1 MEYIFIYLLQIFNLV
16 DLLFAFLCITDIGL
30 IIFWLILGFC
40 TRFEYTNYKNNG
52 SYCDLTTE
60 TGQNG
65 SKLCKKLIPIML
77 IITFFV
83 AIIPSRQTLLLMGG
97 TYLGKKAVKQIITD
111 KKLEKVNTIIELEL
125 DKRIKELK
133 EN

>member
-1 MEYIFIYLLQIFNLV
+1 MEYIFIYLLQIFNLF
-16 DLLFAFLCITDIGL
+16 DFLFGCLCIADIGL

-52 SYCDLTTE
+52 SYTDITTE

-65 SKLCKKLIPIML
+65 SKICKKIPIML

-83 AIIPSRQTLLLMGG
+83 AIIPSRQTLLLIGG
-97 TYLGKKAVKQIITD
+97 TYLGKKAVKQVITD
-111 KKLEKVNTIIELEL
+111 KKIEKINTIIELEL

>member
-1 MEYIFIYLLQIFNLV
+1 MEYIFIYLLQIFNLI

-40 TRFEYTNYKNNG
+40 TRFEYINYKCV
-52 SYCDLTTE
+52 SYSDITTS

-97 TYLGKKAVKQIITD
+97 TYLGKKAVKQVITD
-111 KKLEKVNTIIELEL
+111 KKIEKINTIIELEL

>member
-1 MEYIFIYLLQIFNLV
+1 MEYVFIYLLQLFNLLDV
-16 DLLFAFLCITDIGL
+16 LFACLVLADAGL
-30 IIFWLILGFC
+30 IIFWIILGIC

-52 SYCDLTTE
+52 SYVDLTTS

-77 IITFFV
+77 VVTFFV
-83 AIIPSRQTLLLMGG
+83 AIIPSKQTLLLMGG
-97 TYLGKKAVKQIITD
+97 MYLGKKAVKQVIND
-111 KKLEKVNTIIELEL
+111 KKIEKINTIIELEL

-133 EN
+133 Q